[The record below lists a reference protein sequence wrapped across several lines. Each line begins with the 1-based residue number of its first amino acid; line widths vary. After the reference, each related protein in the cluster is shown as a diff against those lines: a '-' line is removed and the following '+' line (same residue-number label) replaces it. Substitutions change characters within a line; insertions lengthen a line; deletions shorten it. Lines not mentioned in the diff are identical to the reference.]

1 MTASFTLWF
10 IIASFATYY
19 TARTIAEE
27 HGPFG
32 AFDRLRQRWNSG
44 YLGAGIRCI
53 VCVSAYTGLVWAALM
68 AVVGI
73 YGWLLLPL
81 VWFGLAGA
89 ATKIAEF
96 WRRS

>member
-1 MTASFTLWF
+1 MTWLWF
-10 IIASFATYY
+10 AIASFATYY

-32 AFDRLRQRWNSG
+32 VFDRLRARWNAG
-44 YLGAGIRCI
+44 YLGAGLRCI
-53 VCVSAYTGLVWAALM
+53 VCVSAYTGLGWALFLALLGLYDVWL
-68 AVVGI
+68 
-73 YGWLLLPL
+73 WPL

-89 ATKIAEF
+89 SVKINDY